1 LRLGRV
7 DVQQSHSLGDVPR
20 RPAAHRT
27 YKTDRIVVHWD
38 STRCIH
44 TARCLNALP
53 NVFDVGRRPW
63 VDIEADNADAIGA
76 AVRTCPT
83 GALRYERLDDGS
95 QDEPERPTVVVPI
108 DNGPLLVMGD
118 LRVVDDEGRT
128 IAEEYR
134 VTLCRCGRTR
144 NQPFCDNSHL
154 MAGFRSHDYKA
165 RPDAGEPP
173 AADSADGKTTITATR
188 DGSLHVEGRVVVTS
202 QKGEKLADT
211 DDVWLCRCGRSGDKP
226 FCDRS
231 HEGEFETRVVQVE
244 PDRRRAET
252 PAAFEPNR
260 HVVPPPQVPE

>member
-1 LRLGRV
+1 
-7 DVQQSHSLGDVPR
+7 VPR
-20 RPAAHRT
+20 RTGAQRT
-27 YKTDRIVVHWD
+27 YNTDHLVVHWD

-63 VDIEADNADAIGA
+63 VDIEADDADAIGA

-83 GALRYERLDDGS
+83 GALRYERLDGGP
-95 QDEPERPTVVVPI
+95 QDEPERPTVAVPI
-108 DNGPLLVMGD
+108 DNGPLLMEGD
-118 LRVVDDEGRT
+118 LRIVDDEGQT

-154 MAGFRSHDYKA
+154 MAGFRSHEYTP
-165 RPDAGEPP
+165 RPDAAEPEEDAP
-173 AADSADGKTTITATR
+173 DGKTTITATR
-188 DGSLHVEGRVVVTS
+188 DGSLHVEGRVVVMT
-202 QKGEKLADT
+202 QNGEKLADT
-211 DDVWLCRCGRSGDKP
+211 DDVRLCRCGRSGDKP

-231 HEGEFETRVVQVE
+231 HEGEFESRVVQVE
-244 PDRRRAET
+244 PERRRAAT

-260 HVVPPPQVPE
+260 HVAPPRRVAE

>member
-1 LRLGRV
+1 
-7 DVQQSHSLGDVPR
+7 VPR
-20 RPAAHRT
+20 RTGAQRT
-27 YKTDRIVVHWD
+27 YKTDSIAVHWD

-53 NVFDVGRRPW
+53 SVFDVGRRPW
-63 VDIEADNADAIGA
+63 VDIEADDADAIAA

-83 GALRYERLDDGS
+83 GALRYERLDDGP
-95 QDEPERPTVVVPI
+95 QDEPERPTVAVPI

-118 LRVVDDEGRT
+118 LRVVDGEGQT

-134 VTLCRCGRTR
+134 LTLCRCGRTR

-154 MAGFRSHDYKA
+154 MAGFRSHDYQA
-165 RPDAGEPP
+165 RPDAGEPAQDAP
-173 AADSADGKTTITATR
+173 DGKTTITATR
-188 DGSLHVEGRVVVTS
+188 DGPLRIQGRVVVMT

-211 DDVWLCRCGRSGDKP
+211 DDALLCRCGHSHDKP

-231 HEGEFETRVVQVE
+231 HEGEFETRVVQVHPE
-244 PDRRRAET
+244 RRQAET

-260 HVVPPPQVPE
+260 DVAPPP